1 MAAFLSL
8 SRRSYFG
15 LLFDGFVQ
23 DSSSAEL
30 SYGLYVAFSAAGVLV
45 GILAAKRG
53 GMGRLRLPSTIALAV
68 FVSAS
73 PLVVWASGLAGQ
85 FSEGIS
91 VVGIAVLS
99 GGTTVLAFSLTSIFV
114 AKRYS
119 WRLVG
124 VVLSA
129 AFLISALLSLCP
141 SLLLPAGRAVYVCVC
156 PLLVAVAWVGCVR
169 LSDAESSLGKRTEG
183 GAAAPSPEGLAP
195 DGLHGSRGVVESGRM
210 KARRDRAS
218 GSGGVVAVVDAV
230 FAVAMFLVCS
240 VMLGCSFTESLSFE
254 TSTVYLGTHLVLVL
268 VCVMFMV
275 VLAVW
280 PGNFALNVF
289 EVLGV
294 LAFIVL
300 FFFAALFDAG
310 WVDRGA
316 NIVASTRLCFELFM
330 WVALIGY
337 ASCRAARSAWPV
349 ATVFLVRLLSDC
361 LINLALPHMKAS
373 FGDGV
378 VSAVYTVFLAAF
390 FLFSIAFLVYKIARM
405 GWTPTGQRQ
414 VAREENAVAPEPEGR
429 DAFARTCEVLARRYD
444 LSAREREVMELV
456 ARGNS
461 ARWIAESL
469 CVSTSTVQ
477 THSKSIYRKLGIHS
491 KQELI
496 QLVNGHVEKGSTQEG
511 AAK

>member
-15 LLFDGFVQ
+15 LLFDGIVQ
-23 DSSSAEL
+23 NSSGTEL
-30 SYGLYVAFSAAGVLV
+30 SYGLYVAFSVAGVLA
-45 GILAAKRG
+45 GMLAEKRG
-53 GMGRLRLPSTIALAV
+53 GMGRLGAPGTVVLAI

-73 PLVVWASGLAGQ
+73 PFIVWASGLVGQ
-85 FSEGIS
+85 LSEAASIA
-91 VVGIAVLS
+91 GIAVLS

-124 VVLSA
+124 VALSA
-129 AFLISALLSLCP
+129 AFLVSALLSLCP

-156 PLLVAVAWVGCVR
+156 PLLVATAWVGCVR
-169 LSDAESSLGKRTEG
+169 LSD
-183 GAAAPSPEGLAP
+183 
-195 DGLHGSRGVVESGRM
+195 VESGKVRTRH
-210 KARRDRAS
+210 A
-218 GSGGVVAVVDAV
+218 GVPESGGVAAVVDAV

-268 VCVMFMV
+268 VCVTFMV

-280 PGNFALNVF
+280 PGNFALNVL

-337 ASCRAARSAWPV
+337 ASYCAVRFAWPV
-349 ATVFLVRLLSDC
+349 AAVFLVRLLSDC

-405 GWTPTGQRQ
+405 GWTPAGQRQ

-429 DAFARTCEVLARRYD
+429 DAFARTCEALARRYD

-469 CVSTSTVQ
+469 CISMSTVQ

-496 QLVNGHVEKGSTQEG
+496 QLVNGHAEKGGTQEG
-511 AAK
+511 PTK

>member
-15 LLFDGFVQ
+15 LLFDGIAQ
-23 DSSSAEL
+23 NTSGTEL
-30 SYGLYVAFSAAGVLV
+30 SYGLYVAFSVAGVLV
-45 GILAAKRG
+45 GMLAAKRG
-53 GMGRLRLPSTIALAV
+53 GVGCLRLPSTIALAV

-73 PLVVWASGLAGQ
+73 PFVVWASGLAGQ
-85 FSEGIS
+85 LSEAASIA
-91 VVGIAVLS
+91 GIAALS

-169 LSDAESSLGKRTEG
+169 LSD
-183 GAAAPSPEGLAP
+183 
-195 DGLHGSRGVVESGRM
+195 VESG
-210 KARRDRAS
+210 KVIARRA
-218 GSGGVVAVVDAV
+218 GVPESGGVVAVVDAV

-268 VCVMFMV
+268 VCVTFMM

-280 PGNFALNVF
+280 PGNFALNVL

-337 ASCRAARSAWPV
+337 ASCRAVRFAWPV
-349 ATVFLVRLLSDC
+349 AAVFLVRLLSDC

-414 VAREENAVAPEPEGR
+414 VAREENAAAPESEGR
-429 DAFARTCEVLARRYD
+429 DAFARTCEALARRYD

-496 QLVNGHVEKGSTQEG
+496 QLVNGHVEKGRTQEG
-511 AAK
+511 SAK